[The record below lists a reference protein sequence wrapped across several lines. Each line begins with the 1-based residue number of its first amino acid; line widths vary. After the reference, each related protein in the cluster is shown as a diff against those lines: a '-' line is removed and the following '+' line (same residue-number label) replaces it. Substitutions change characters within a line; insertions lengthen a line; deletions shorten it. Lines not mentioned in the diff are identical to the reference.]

1 MSNSAARLSNQL
13 FQEDW
18 SSTPQPDSKPEA
30 KISYLMVEQIAPP
43 DYLWEKISKKLDQQD
58 GIVSQPL
65 ELSSFSANKAIALMI
80 ASAAAT
86 VAVILYWLV

>member
-1 MSNSAARLSNQL
+1 MSNSAARLTNQL

-18 SSTPQPDSKPEA
+18 ASTPQTDQKPEG

-43 DYLWEKISKKLDQQD
+43 ENLWEKISKKLDQQE
-58 GIVSQPL
+58 GIVSQPI
-65 ELSSFSANKAIALMI
+65 ELNLVTSRKAIVLML

-86 VAVILYWLV
+86 VALILYWLV

>member
-1 MSNSAARLSNQL
+1 MSNSAARLTNQL

-18 SSTPQPDSKPEA
+18 TSTPQTDQKPEA

-43 DYLWEKISKKLDQQD
+43 ENLWEKISKKLDQQE
-58 GIVSQPL
+58 GILSQPI
-65 ELSSFSANKAIALMI
+65 ELNFASSNKAIALMV

-86 VAVILYWLV
+86 VALIIYWLV